1 MNDLRTEKSL
11 KNVVITVN
19 RMFYKNI
26 IDNCTMYAV
35 NPNGD
40 KFWLMDN
47 WVLAEWYD
55 CQHSNPFESWK
66 FPNTHQAKDGFYQ
79 VKSCRDFLEEINQ
92 VKEEV

>member
-1 MNDLRTEKSL
+1 MIDTRTEKSL
-11 KNVVITVN
+11 ENVVITVS

-47 WVLAEWYD
+47 WVLAEWHD
-55 CQHSNPFESWK
+55 CMHSNPFESWRC
-66 FPNTHQAKDGFYQ
+66 FNHLAAKEAFYTIM
-79 VKSCRDFLEEINQ
+79 DNA
-92 VKEEV
+92 KEEV

>member
-1 MNDLRTEKSL
+1 MIDTSTEKTL

-19 RMFYKNI
+19 RMFYRNI

-35 NPNGD
+35 DPDGN

-47 WVLAEWYD
+47 WVLAEWKN

-66 FPNTHQAKDGFYQ
+66 FKNDKDAKEGFYHIMDNATE
-79 VKSCRDFLEEINQ
+79 VEEALL
-92 VKEEV
+92 

>member
-1 MNDLRTEKSL
+1 MIDTRTEKSL
-11 KNVVITVN
+11 ENVVITVN

-47 WVLAEWYD
+47 WVLAEWHD
-55 CQHSNPFESWK
+55 CMHSNPFESWRC
-66 FPNTHQAKDGFYQ
+66 FNHLAAKEAFYTIM
-79 VKSCRDFLEEINQ
+79 DNA
-92 VKEEV
+92 KEEV

>member
-1 MNDLRTEKSL
+1 MMDVRTEKSL
-11 KNVVITVN
+11 ENVVITVS

-47 WVLAEWYD
+47 WVLAEWHD
-55 CQHSNPFESWK
+55 CMHSNPFESWRC
-66 FPNTHQAKDGFYQ
+66 FNHLAAKEAFYTIMNNA
-79 VKSCRDFLEEINQ
+79 KEEI
-92 VKEEV
+92 

>member
-1 MNDLRTEKSL
+1 MKQKRGVDMIDTRTEKSL
-11 KNVVITVN
+11 ENVVITVS

-47 WVLAEWYD
+47 WVLAEWHD
-55 CQHSNPFESWK
+55 CMHSNPFESWRC
-66 FPNTHQAKDGFYQ
+66 FNHLAAKEAFYTIMNNA
-79 VKSCRDFLEEINQ
+79 KEEI
-92 VKEEV
+92 

>member
-11 KNVVITVN
+11 EKAFELD

-47 WVLAEWYD
+47 WVLAEWHD
-55 CQHSNPFESWK
+55 CMHSNPFESWRC
-66 FPNTHQAKDGFYQ
+66 FNHLAAKEAFYTIM
-79 VKSCRDFLEEINQ
+79 DNA
-92 VKEEV
+92 KEEV

>member
-1 MNDLRTEKSL
+1 MIDTRTEKSL
-11 KNVVITVN
+11 ENVVITVN

-47 WVLAEWYD
+47 WVLAEWHD
-55 CQHSNPFESWK
+55 CLHSNPFESWRC
-66 FPNTHQAKDGFYQ
+66 FNHLAAKEAFYTIMNNA
-79 VKSCRDFLEEINQ
+79 KEEI
-92 VKEEV
+92 

>member
-1 MNDLRTEKSL
+1 MIDTRTEKSL
-11 KNVVITVN
+11 ENVVITVN

-47 WVLAEWYD
+47 WVLAEWHD
-55 CQHSNPFESWK
+55 CMHSNPFESWRCFNHLAAK
-66 FPNTHQAKDGFYQ
+66 EAFYTIMDNT
-79 VKSCRDFLEEINQ
+79 
-92 VKEEV
+92 KEDE

>member
-1 MNDLRTEKSL
+1 MIDTRTEKSL
-11 KNVVITVN
+11 ENVVITVN

-47 WVLAEWYD
+47 WVLAEWHD
-55 CQHSNPFESWK
+55 CMHSNPFESWK
-66 FPNTHQAKDGFYQ
+66 FSNDHQAKYGFYTIM
-79 VKSCRDFLEEINQ
+79 DNT
-92 VKEEV
+92 KEDE

>member
-1 MNDLRTEKSL
+1 MIDTRTEKSL
-11 KNVVITVN
+11 ENVVITVS

-47 WVLAEWYD
+47 WVLAEWHD
-55 CQHSNPFESWK
+55 CMHSNPFESWRC
-66 FPNTHQAKDGFYQ
+66 FNHLAAKEAFYTIMNNA
-79 VKSCRDFLEEINQ
+79 KEEI
-92 VKEEV
+92 

>member
-1 MNDLRTEKSL
+1 MIDTRTAISL
-11 KNVVITVN
+11 ENVVITVN

-47 WVLAEWYD
+47 WVLAEWHD
-55 CQHSNPFESWK
+55 CMHSNPFESWRC
-66 FPNTHQAKDGFYQ
+66 FNHLAAKEAFYTIMNNA
-79 VKSCRDFLEEINQ
+79 KEEI
-92 VKEEV
+92 

>member
-1 MNDLRTEKSL
+1 MKQKRGGDMIDTRTEKSVE
-11 KNVVITVN
+11 NVVITVN

-47 WVLAEWYD
+47 WVLAEWHD
-55 CQHSNPFESWK
+55 CMHSNPFESWRCFNHLAAK
-66 FPNTHQAKDGFYQ
+66 EAFYTIMDNT
-79 VKSCRDFLEEINQ
+79 
-92 VKEEV
+92 KEDE

>member
-1 MNDLRTEKSL
+1 MIDTRTEKSL
-11 KNVVITVN
+11 ENVVITVS

-47 WVLAEWYD
+47 WVLAEWHD
-55 CQHSNPFESWK
+55 CMHSNPFESWRC
-66 FPNTHQAKDGFYQ
+66 FNHLAAKEAFYTIMDNA
-79 VKSCRDFLEEINQ
+79 KEEI
-92 VKEEV
+92 

>member
-11 KNVVITVN
+11 EKAFELD

-47 WVLAEWYD
+47 WVLAEWHD
-55 CQHSNPFESWK
+55 CMHSNPFESWRC
-66 FPNTHQAKDGFYQ
+66 FNHLAAKEAFYTIMDNA
-79 VKSCRDFLEEINQ
+79 KEEI
-92 VKEEV
+92 

>member
-1 MNDLRTEKSL
+1 MKQKRGVDMIDTRTEKSL
-11 KNVVITVN
+11 ENVVITVN

-47 WVLAEWYD
+47 WVLAEWHD
-55 CQHSNPFESWK
+55 CMHSNPFESWRC
-66 FPNTHQAKDGFYQ
+66 FNHLAAKEAFYTIM
-79 VKSCRDFLEEINQ
+79 DNA
-92 VKEEV
+92 KEEV

>member
-1 MNDLRTEKSL
+1 MIDTRTEKSL
-11 KNVVITVN
+11 ENVVITVN

-47 WVLAEWYD
+47 WVLAEWHD
-55 CQHSNPFESWK
+55 CMHSNPFESWRC
-66 FPNTHQAKDGFYQ
+66 FNHLAAKEAFYTIMDNA
-79 VKSCRDFLEEINQ
+79 KEEI
-92 VKEEV
+92 

>member
-1 MNDLRTEKSL
+1 MIDTRTEKSL
-11 KNVVITVN
+11 ENVVITVN

-47 WVLAEWYD
+47 WVLAEWHD
-55 CQHSNPFESWK
+55 CMHSNPFESWRC
-66 FPNTHQAKDGFYQ
+66 FNHLAAKEAFYTIMNNA
-79 VKSCRDFLEEINQ
+79 KEEI
-92 VKEEV
+92 